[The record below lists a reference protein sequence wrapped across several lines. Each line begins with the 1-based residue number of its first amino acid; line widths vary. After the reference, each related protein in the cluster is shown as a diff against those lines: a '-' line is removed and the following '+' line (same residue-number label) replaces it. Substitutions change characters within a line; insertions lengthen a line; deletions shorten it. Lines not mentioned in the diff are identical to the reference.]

1 MDGAILVVAADDGQM
16 PQTREH
22 LLLAKQVGIMKILVY
37 INKAD
42 KSDAESLDLVELELR
57 ELLCDFGFDGINCPI
72 IRGSALLAMNDDMSD
87 IGVPS
92 IQRLLNALDDYVETP
107 KRDYTSPFMMPI
119 DNVFTVPGRGTIVIG
134 TIQRGTLSKNDRVAL
149 LGFGQNIK
157 TTIGDIQIF
166 KESVPKVSFYRLP
179 IMLKNLVKKNLIFR
193 QWLVIMSVH

>member
-22 LLLAKQVGIMKILVY
+22 LLLAKQVGIMKVLVY

-42 KSDAESLDLVELELR
+42 KADAESLELVELEMR
-57 ELLCDFGFDGINCPI
+57 ELLCDFGFDGVNCPVI
-72 IRGSALLAMNDDMSD
+72 SGSALLAMNDDMSD

-134 TIQRGTLSKNDRVAL
+134 TVQRGTLSKNDAVAL

-166 KESVPKVSFYRLP
+166 KESVPKVSFYRL
-179 IMLKNLVKKNLIFR
+179 LKTLVKTKLFSGNC
-193 QWLVIMSVH
+193 W